1 MFRKVE
7 PKKVKPQQ
15 AADWNGPFPLPASLA
30 EFYAFVGPAG
40 AYLRGCGN
48 DYFFP
53 KLKGLWKYQEG
64 YRWDGNTKKPVADWD
79 DDWLVIADQGADP
92 FILSRKTG
100 KVLFANAGEG
110 EWSPDEVFDNVAQMA
125 VTLAAVSDLQSALWD
140 QYEDDDADPDTA
152 QRKAILDLLQPFY
165 ASREAAQKALEGQ
178 GVRL

>member
-1 MFRKVE
+1 MG
-7 PKKVKPQQ
+7 Q
-15 AADWNGPFPLPASLA
+15 L
-30 EFYAFVGPAG
+30 
-40 AYLRGCGN
+40 
-48 DYFFP
+48 FP

-64 YRWDGNTKKPVADWD
+64 YRWEGNTKKPVADWD

-140 QYEDDDADPDTA
+140 QHEDDDADPDTA
-152 QRKAILDLLQPFY
+152 QRKAILDLLQPYY
-165 ASREAAQKALEGQ
+165 ASRKAAQNALVDQ
-178 GVRL
+178 GLRMK